1 MVPSTPVIVVT
12 FFVLLAFVTIACAFY
27 IKLKRRYTR
36 ERYAFTALSATVAI
50 VALTITSIK
59 YVPPWTGISQLIA
72 TLFGLPVAEL
82 PQPHWSENA
91 LIIIF
96 AMFAIWLIHKAF
108 VSWGDRPISVKDY
121 ERAKLHEEANFV
133 LDGLSEFRRVILRG
147 PPIEVYTPAAR
158 PRPSSLTTPTDSLA
172 WRDIAR
178 DLLEL
183 RCSSYHF
190 DEERDWYPK
199 ADSWIGRDT
208 KDGKYVAVLCV
219 REEPSSDRLNAFI
232 QYVNQLTENEEVEL
246 IVAVEAEAYTDR
258 MQHNGNVIRIES
270 QSSLLNDLVDF
281 GDYISDIRKRVND
294 TPLPDSEVYLPETY
308 IESQITEDGNSGTDE
323 ALSLEKYLLAW
334 LKEPGQRQLALLGE
348 YGQGKSTGALMFTYH
363 ALTGSFGE
371 LKRIPLLIELRGK
384 CPSALPPL
392 ELLGAWASHY
402 RIDPRALMILL
413 RAGKICL
420 ILEGFDE
427 MSAVADPEARLAHF
441 RTLWRFCLPKAKI
454 LITGRPNLFLDDSEL
469 KSALGIAQSSGAGP
483 YCEAIHL
490 KPFSLEQMHIG
501 LRWTEEDVREEI
513 LELART
519 DEKFRDIAF
528 RPSLLYIIAL
538 LWKSPQLAKNREQMS
553 AASVMGAFVD
563 HCFRRQTEKQRETPQ
578 FMVLTES
585 ERRYFTNGLAC
596 FMVANEL
603 QNQISHPEFEQAIT
617 SLYSVIPEKI
627 PSVDVL
633 TEEPVPP
640 LRQRLAERDDALDAV
655 ITDVRAYGLLVR
667 DHSRFDALK
676 FPHKSFFEYLFGAY
690 VANHFTDQNSEIT
703 ASIRYATNVRP
714 EAISDMPE
722 ALAFAGE
729 IIARTLPSSDN
740 RSELLQRFFARIVL
754 GTNKR
759 VPSFIQRIVLIE
771 EVWGNVNA
779 AFALFKL
786 FTMMLLP
793 IYILIRISRRKKLLL
808 WLHISQNLGFST
820 EEMSSIYGNR
830 AIKGLLKIAER
841 QTRQWNTV

>member
-1 MVPSTPVIVVT
+1 
-12 FFVLLAFVTIACAFY
+12 
-27 IKLKRRYTR
+27 
-36 ERYAFTALSATVAI
+36 
-50 VALTITSIK
+50 
-59 YVPPWTGISQLIA
+59 
-72 TLFGLPVAEL
+72 
-82 PQPHWSENA
+82 
-91 LIIIF
+91 
-96 AMFAIWLIHKAF
+96 
-108 VSWGDRPISVKDY
+108 
-121 ERAKLHEEANFV
+121 
-133 LDGLSEFRRVILRG
+133 
-147 PPIEVYTPAAR
+147 
-158 PRPSSLTTPTDSLA
+158 
-172 WRDIAR
+172 
-178 DLLEL
+178 
-183 RCSSYHF
+183 
-190 DEERDWYPK
+190 
-199 ADSWIGRDT
+199 
-208 KDGKYVAVLCV
+208 
-219 REEPSSDRLNAFI
+219 
-232 QYVNQLTENEEVEL
+232 
-246 IVAVEAEAYTDR
+246 
-258 MQHNGNVIRIES
+258 
-270 QSSLLNDLVDF
+270 
-281 GDYISDIRKRVND
+281 
-294 TPLPDSEVYLPETY
+294 
-308 IESQITEDGNSGTDE
+308 
-323 ALSLEKYLLAW
+323 
-334 LKEPGQRQLALLGE
+334 
-348 YGQGKSTGALMFTYH
+348 
-363 ALTGSFGE
+363 
-371 LKRIPLLIELRGK
+371 
-384 CPSALPPL
+384 
-392 ELLGAWASHY
+392 
-402 RIDPRALMILL
+402 MILL

-519 DEKFRDIAF
+519 DEKFRDIAS

-563 HCFRRQTEKQRETPQ
+563 YCFRRQTEKQRETPQ

-640 LRQRLAERDDALDAV
+640 LKQRLAERDDALDAV
-655 ITDVRAYGLLVR
+655 ITDVRTYGLLVR

-690 VANHFTDQNSEIT
+690 VANHFTSQHPEII
-703 ASIRYATNVRP
+703 ASIRYATTVRP

-729 IIARTLPSSDN
+729 IIARTLPPSDN
-740 RSELLQRFFARIVL
+740 RPELLKRFFARIVL

-759 VPSFIQRIVLIE
+759 VPILIQRIVIFEARRSLIKPSIILMSFSLNWMMYE
-771 EVWGNVNA
+771 TLKVFLKNSNSPQNVIPFFA
-779 AFALFKL
+779 ATIAFLFFAGFI
-786 FTMMLLP
+786 FPTS
-793 IYILIRISRRKKLLL
+793 IYRRKHLKL
-808 WLHISQNLGFST
+808 WLYISKSLGFSV
-820 EEMSSIYGNR
+820 EEMSSVYGSR
-830 AIKGLLKIAER
+830 VIKGLLKMAER
-841 QTRQWNTV
+841 QDGQWNTV